1 MGCSRDHLL
10 IPSEFF
16 KKNYQFS
23 DDSDNI
29 YEAKEHFLANYQGRS
44 IQRVD
49 AAHISQFAERLFN
62 FCLGNLETSKNLLV
76 LVGHEN
82 SEINQYVTDIWN
94 NVIKIAKQA
103 QDAAQEDIAI
113 KFVDDVVDKMEKA
126 SQKVSLSPL
135 PSNLQIDPV
144 IEQVVQKYFTDRSD
158 QSVED
163 AFHLIDKYG
172 AQEVLKTVKYVEH
185 RLIEQ
190 KKRRDTLRGSYEL
203 RTLCCAKSK
212 GEISTA
218 EAYTYS
224 LDPTLYTD
232 RNRLLAYLKDEA
244 HFIPERHKD
253 HYVVLLNATIEMMNM
268 SRRYNDEKPTIYA
281 VRGNTATGKTFACKK
296 DDLFCK
302 GLIGGEAIGAL
313 NPDTVKSELR
323 KNVFGVTNQ
332 QIHNEGAAISEKLI
346 SELKKKAINSSLV
359 LDARLAEN
367 SLVVDLANVAK
378 SKQGNFKLLDIESP
392 LLISCCR
399 VLKRSIKK
407 DPCVPFQPIVNGYLM
422 IRSHRGNVLKEVENN
437 PAIVH
442 YKLVVTLP
450 DGTSGVAAIKKEG
463 KFEVVNQ
470 SLLDASL
477 AVPSEAE
484 IKTVGN
490 RVIDQALIEELQKA
504 NPYEKWGHL
513 NQFKGKTIQEA
524 LDARAL
530 EVPS

>member
-1 MGCSRDHLL
+1 MGFANDRLL

-16 KKNYQFS
+16 KKTYQFS
-23 DDSDNI
+23 DNSANI
-29 YEAKEHFLANYQGRS
+29 YEAKEHFLTSYQGRS

-49 AAHISQFAERLFN
+49 ATHTAQFAERLLS
-62 FCLGNLETSKNLLV
+62 FCLGNLEISKNLLV
-76 LVGHEN
+76 LVSQEN
-82 SEINQYVTDIWN
+82 NEINQYITDIWD
-94 NVIKIAKQA
+94 NVIKIAKQSEDSV
-103 QDAAQEDIAI
+103 QDVTM
-113 KFVDDVVDKMEKA
+113 KLVDDVVDKMEKIT
-126 SQKVSLSPL
+126 QETSLSPL
-135 PSNLQIDPV
+135 PPDLQINPV

-163 AFHLIDKYG
+163 AFHLIEKYG

-185 RLIEQ
+185 QLIEQ
-190 KKRRDTLRGSYEL
+190 KKKKDTLRGSYEL

-224 LDPTLYTD
+224 LDPKLYAD
-232 RNRLLAYLKDEA
+232 RNRLLAYLKNEA
-244 HFIPERHKD
+244 HFIPERHRD

-281 VRGNTATGKTFACKK
+281 VRGNTATGKTFACNN
-296 DDLFCK
+296 DHLFKK
-302 GLIGGEAIGAL
+302 GLVGGEATGAL

-323 KNVFGVTNQ
+323 KNVFGITNQ

-346 SELKKKAINSSLV
+346 GELKKKAINSSLV
-359 LDARLAEN
+359 LDARLAES
-367 SLVVDLANVAK
+367 SLVVDLTHVAK
-378 SKQGNFKLLDIESP
+378 SKQGDFKLLDIEAP

-399 VLKRSIKK
+399 VLKRNIKK
-407 DPCVPFQPIVNGYLM
+407 DPCVPFLPIVNGYLM
-422 IRSHRGNVLKEVENN
+422 IRKNRENVLKEVETN
-437 PAIVH
+437 PVIVH
-442 YKLVVTLP
+442 YNLMVTLP

-470 SLLDASL
+470 SLFEASI
-477 AVPSEAE
+477 ASPSEAE
-484 IKTVGN
+484 IQAVGN
-490 RVIDQALIEELQKA
+490 RIIDQALIEELQKA
-504 NPYEKWGHL
+504 SPHEKWDHL